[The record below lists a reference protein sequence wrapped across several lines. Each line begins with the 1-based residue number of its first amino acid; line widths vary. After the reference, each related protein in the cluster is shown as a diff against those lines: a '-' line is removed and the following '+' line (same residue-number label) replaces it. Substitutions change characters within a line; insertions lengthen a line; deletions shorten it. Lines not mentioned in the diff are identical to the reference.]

1 MIMFFRGL
9 RVRPS
14 VHLFVCLV
22 VTSET
27 CEHDILK
34 TSELLLM
41 QIGTSGPRGK
51 GAKWLISQVRGQKSR
66 SHEAKIAHKNL
77 FLGVEEESTKGV
89 GVGRNRLG
97 VVVGEESTSS
107 QAVED
112 LTESWGFWK

>member
-1 MIMFFRGL
+1 MVNFRGQGSK
-9 RVRPS
+9 VK
-14 VHLFVCLV
+14 
-22 VTSET
+22 VT
-27 CEHDILK
+27 
-34 TSELLLM
+34 
-41 QIGTSGPRGK
+41 
-51 GAKWLISQVRGQKSR
+51 RGQNS
-66 SHEAKIAHKNL
+66 SKNL